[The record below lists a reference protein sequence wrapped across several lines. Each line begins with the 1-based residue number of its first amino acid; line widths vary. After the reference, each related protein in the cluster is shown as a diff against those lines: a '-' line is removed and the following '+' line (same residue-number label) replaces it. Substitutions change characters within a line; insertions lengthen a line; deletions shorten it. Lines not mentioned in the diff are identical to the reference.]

1 MKVIRMSGAKRII
14 LLVLMMA
21 AVMLAATIVL
31 TSPTQAQ
38 SPPCPAGTTPV
49 PLEHIPGGTFFCSDL
64 KTVPSTFSCP
74 ASFVKTPTPS
84 PLVLNVTDL
93 GSAPIPFQCV
103 EAKFGD
109 SKGGGSRR

>member
-1 MKVIRMSGAKRII
+1 MSGAKRII

-64 KTVPSTFSCP
+64 LKTVPSTFSCP

-84 PLVLNVTDL
+84 PLILNVTDV